1 LRMREAEAQL
11 PQRESGGERE
21 SERAGAAKP
30 PPTNRSSSGVARKF
44 IGLCVFVLLFVVV
57 VVVLL
62 LLSSL
67 LHLSITC
74 LCNYLYCLLLALR
87 ASFAPSTSDIIRH
100 RGIVKSPPQ

>member
-1 LRMREAEAQL
+1 MRMREAEAQL

-30 PPTNRSSSGVARKF
+30 PPTNRSSSSVARKF
-44 IGLCVFVLLFVVV
+44 IGLCVFVLLVV